1 MYQEVEEVGP
11 LMRSRLV
18 KDRPRFT
25 DTLDTIK
32 FICKE
37 VWVAVWDKQVDNLRT
52 NHRVR
57 LPFVPFRSC
66 SEMNTLIADFCLGSV
81 RITGQ
86 LVSSTHASFFCRWGE
101 CRPCQGF
108 DRNFPRYSSYMKEY

>member
-1 MYQEVEEVGP
+1 VGHFVRGS
-11 LMRSRLV
+11 LI

-57 LPFVPFRSC
+57 SPY
-66 SEMNTLIADFCLGSV
+66 
-81 RITGQ
+81 
-86 LVSSTHASFFCRWGE
+86 VSFLWRENC
-101 CRPCQGF
+101 
-108 DRNFPRYSSYMKEY
+108 

>member
-57 LPFVPFRSC
+57 LHFVPFLLLLRV
-66 SEMNTLIADFCLGSV
+66 NTFIADFCLGSV

-86 LVSSTHASFFCRWGE
+86 LVSSTHASFFRRWGE
-101 CRPCQGF
+101 CCPCQGF
-108 DRNFPRYSSYMKEY
+108 DRNFPRYSSDMEGY

>member
-1 MYQEVEEVGP
+1 
-11 LMRSRLV
+11 MRSRLV

-57 LPFVPFRSC
+57 LPFVPYLLLLRVTTS
-66 SEMNTLIADFCLGSV
+66 IADFCLGGI

-86 LVSSTHASFFCRWGE
+86 LVSSTDASFFRRSGE
-101 CRPCQGF
+101 CRPCQGIN
-108 DRNFPRYSSYMKEY
+108 RNFLRYSSYIEGY

>member
-1 MYQEVEEVGP
+1 VG
-11 LMRSRLV
+11 LYVRSRLI

-52 NHRVR
+52 NHRVGLSFIPSLLGVNAR
-57 LPFVPFRSC
+57 
-66 SEMNTLIADFCLGSV
+66 IADFGIGSV

-86 LVSSTHASFFCRWGE
+86 LVSSAYASFFRRWGE
-101 CRPCQGF
+101 SCTCQGV
-108 DRNFPRYSSYMKEY
+108 DRNFARYSSYIEEY

>member
-1 MYQEVEEVGP
+1 MWVLILWNGTPYSSLFGMYREADEVGP
-11 LMRSRLV
+11 FMRSRLI

-57 LPFVPFRSC
+57 LPFVRMHPC
-66 SEMNTLIADFCLGSV
+66 SE
-81 RITGQ
+81 
-86 LVSSTHASFFCRWGE
+86 
-101 CRPCQGF
+101 
-108 DRNFPRYSSYMKEY
+108 